1 MMGLIREV
9 AQVLRKKWA
18 DLRGLYA
25 RGGGGGG
32 AYGRRNTVFMSDTTI
47 SFFLLQIKDTFQHY

>member
-9 AQVLRKKWA
+9 TQVLRKKWA

-32 AYGRRNTVFMSDTTI
+32 SLWTEKYGIHVGYYD
-47 SFFLLQIKDTFQHY
+47 